1 MLLISIPVLADIDTN
16 SEAFQLYADTDRSQK
31 PELIEQDNILIAKAT
46 HTFGTREHAAEGY
59 VERGFNFY
67 SEDKLIQSM
76 EYFNQA
82 WLLDNNNAYI
92 YLGYGLIFKKNKQPC
107 TATKQFQKANEKGLK
122 ESGFFADYAYTLTE
136 CAVTKE
142 KSQQPGL
149 FQSSNNLHI
158 LALETPNKLLQAY
171 VYHSWAKSFFLQGN
185 YLKSHEMLEQS
196 KTLGGRNDA
205 ALEKSIQEK
214 SQN

>member
-1 MLLISIPVLADIDTN
+1 MKSIILKKLFIRTGLMLLISIPVLADIDTN

-107 TATKQFQKANEKGLK
+107 TATKQFQKANENIKKEIIMYYRQGRFTNYQTQGLVRAQKNFVYYTNQIFTHMRYK
-122 ESGFFADYAYTLTE
+122 ELDPNYAD
-136 CAVTKE
+136 
-142 KSQQPGL
+142 
-149 FQSSNNLHI
+149 I
-158 LALETPNKLLQAY
+158 
-171 VYHSWAKSFFLQGN
+171 
-185 YLKSHEMLEQS
+185 
-196 KTLGGRNDA
+196 D
-205 ALEKSIQEK
+205 
-214 SQN
+214 